1 MLNFPLLRSVPK
13 YDIIKKKRK
22 DDIYGC
28 SFLFVLSGYF
38 VLVLA
43 LIVGMI
49 AVEWILF
56 ERAGQPGWKVLIP
69 FYDSFILH
77 KIAFGEE
84 AKWYWFLLLVPGY
97 GIYMRYAFTKTYGYS
112 TGMAVLSVFFPMILS
127 IVMVLQNAEYR
138 GPMTHILKQ

>member
-1 MLNFPLLRSVPK
+1 MDVLLV
-13 YDIIKKKRK
+13 
-22 DDIYGC
+22 
-28 SFLFVLSGYF
+28 FVLSGYF
-38 VLVLA
+38 ALVLA

-56 ERAGQPGWKVLIP
+56 ERAGEPGWKVLIP

-84 AKWYWFLLLVPGY
+84 SKWYWFLLLIPGY

-112 TGMAVLSVFFPMILS
+112 TGMAVLSVFFPYDSVHRDGSATCRIQRSNDPYLQAIVSGRILLLFHVRYS
-127 IVMVLQNAEYR
+127 GHFVYFPL
-138 GPMTHILKQ
+138 

>member
-1 MLNFPLLRSVPK
+1 MLKSLTFELNVRNLLNFPLLRSVPN
-13 YDIIKKKRK
+13 
-22 DDIYGC
+22 
-28 SFLFVLSGYF
+28 
-38 VLVLA
+38 
-43 LIVGMI
+43 
-49 AVEWILF
+49 VEWILF
-56 ERAGQPGWKVLIP
+56 ERAGEPGWKVLIP

-127 IVMVLQNAEYR
+127 IVMVLQNAEYK

>member
-1 MLNFPLLRSVPK
+1 MDVLL
-13 YDIIKKKRK
+13 
-22 DDIYGC
+22 
-28 SFLFVLSGYF
+28 LFVLSGYF